1 MMNRYKVEEI
11 SAPQGFVGSRLSVL
25 SSLKEHAG
33 EYKCTTFSPLS
44 HSVYILGA
52 DESVGTNCGTE
63 DSDTLMLLKSQQCTS
78 LRIVKWQAGSSEAT
92 KLLRIAYPL
101 SMECKIA
108 HESDE
113 KLELSCNDE

>member
-44 HSVYILGA
+44 HSVYILGGK
-52 DESVGTNCGTE
+52 ES
-63 DSDTLMLLKSQQCTS
+63 
-78 LRIVKWQAGSSEAT
+78 
-92 KLLRIAYPL
+92 
-101 SMECKIA
+101 
-108 HESDE
+108 
-113 KLELSCNDE
+113 